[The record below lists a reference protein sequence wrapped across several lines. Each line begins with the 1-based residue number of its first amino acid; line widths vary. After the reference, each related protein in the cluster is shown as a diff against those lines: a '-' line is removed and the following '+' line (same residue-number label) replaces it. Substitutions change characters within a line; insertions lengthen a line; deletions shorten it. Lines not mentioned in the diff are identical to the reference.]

1 MRKLPPLVKGFNGV
15 NIVWER
21 LEEVDFEFLG
31 YLLSC
36 HLIIE
41 HYLDEVIMT
50 LGTSLNWEPAKLTF
64 SQKLALF
71 PQDLFPSPFNPI
83 PAIKHL
89 NSIRNKIAHNIKS
102 RPEDLNLLPVKD
114 FLIMTYKNS
123 TDVPNEPI
131 ELLEQF
137 TTMVC
142 SCFGGWI
149 ASDAHRTTW
158 RKNK

>member
-1 MRKLPPLVKGFNGV
+1 MRKLPPLVKSFNGSNVEWQKLEDV
-15 NIVWER
+15 N
-21 LEEVDFEFLG
+21 FEFLG

-50 LGTSLNWEPAKLTF
+50 LGTELNWEPAKLTF
-64 SQKLALF
+64 SQKVALF
-71 PQDLFPSPFNPI
+71 PQNLLPEPYNPI

-102 RPEDLNLLPVKD
+102 RPEDINLLPIKD
-114 FLIMTYKNS
+114 YLSATYRDAKDIPS
-123 TDVPNEPI
+123 EPI

-137 TTMVC
+137 TSMVC
-142 SCFGGWI
+142 ACFGGWI
-149 ASDAHRTTW
+149 ASDAYRTTW
-158 RKNK
+158 RNKK

>member
-1 MRKLPPLVKGFNGV
+1 MRGLPPLVKGFNGV
-15 NIVWER
+15 NVVWER
-21 LEEVDFEFLG
+21 LEDVDFEFLG

-71 PQDLFPSPFNPI
+71 PKDLFPSPYNPI

-89 NSIRNKIAHNIKS
+89 I
-102 RPEDLNLLPVKD
+102 V
-114 FLIMTYKNS
+114 
-123 TDVPNEPI
+123 
-131 ELLEQF
+131 
-137 TTMVC
+137 
-142 SCFGGWI
+142 
-149 ASDAHRTTW
+149 
-158 RKNK
+158 